1 MQTENAWSN
10 LLKVKLVLLLAEI
23 WNKLLQKVPST

>member
-1 MQTENAWSN
+1 MQTENAWIN